1 MMVMVAMDDGVWLMV
16 MVEMEPLC
24 LMMEPLCLMMA
35 WSHDASF
42 CPVMVVAWMIEPL
55 MMVDG

>member
-1 MMVMVAMDDGVWLMV
+1 MLSDGYCLD
-16 MVEMEPLC
+16 EPL
-24 LMMEPLCLMMA
+24 LDGRDGASCLMMA

-55 MMVDG
+55 MMG